1 MNQALV
7 RSSDM
12 KVAGVCGGLAQ
23 WLDVSPTALRVGWL
37 LATCCTVF
45 FPGLVLYVLLWI
57 MMPGPNSGA
66 HSTGYL
72 ALSDDH
78 SMIAGVC
85 GGFAD
90 WLGWDPGLVRISYV
104 VFSICSVAFPGV
116 VVYVVLWLL
125 MSRADEAP
133 RSSL

>member
-7 RSSDM
+7 RSSDA
-12 KVAGVCGGLAQ
+12 KIAGVCGGLAR
-23 WLDVSPTALRVGWL
+23 WLDVSPTALRVVWL
-37 LATCCTVF
+37 LATFFTVI
-45 FPGLVLYVLLWI
+45 FPGLALYVLLWI

-66 HSTGYL
+66 HSTGHL
-72 ALSDDH
+72 GLSNDH

-90 WLGWDPGLVRISYV
+90 WLGWDPTLVRIFYV
-104 VFSICSVAFPGV
+104 VFSVCSVAFPGI
-116 VVYVVLWLL
+116 VVYVLLWLL